1 MKMTWCPIYGPV
13 RSDAAWSNQIQLRY
27 IRRLYTRVLAKY
39 VKQMCVYCSKMHYPN
54 GELLSISYHFTHQTF
69 YPTQFL
75 SINIRVLPRAF
86 KRNGA
91 YSFHSEHYA
100 WVLCTTSSTKP
111 SATPSIL
118 NYRYY
123 HRYYNPIVMREGG
136 ISGKVECVRMVT
148 NRDIRFFFQSV
159 GVHERLRK
167 CTVLNRWTTIL
178 RNVLRG

>member
-1 MKMTWCPIYGPV
+1 MQRQDEVVLNVITAVAPAD
-13 RSDAAWSNQIQLRY
+13 RLQLH
-27 IRRLYTRVLAKY
+27 ITGF
-39 VKQMCVYCSKMHYPN
+39 SP
-54 GELLSISYHFTHQTF
+54 EPLSVMVH
-69 YPTQFL
+69 
-75 SINIRVLPRAF
+75 
-86 KRNGA
+86 

-100 WVLCTTSSTKP
+100 WVLCTMSSTEP

-148 NRDIRFFFQSV
+148 NHDIRFFFQSV
-159 GVHERLRK
+159 GVHQRLRK